1 MSGWGMSGRHG
12 STLAGPIFFVQGGT
26 MLAELGCIALGV
38 PTGCLCRRQEKIVR
52 VTDQSMTWLVWV
64 LLFLLGMTVGYDTEL
79 MTRLD
84 SLGVRATLICLCAMA
99 GGQLGA
105 WLLSHRI
112 HIDPPRRQRE
122 NGGAGRAVTLW
133 RAFFSSIIVLGFFGA
148 GVACGWFALL
158 PKALTTGEAVLATLY
173 VQLFAAG
180 MCIGFSLQSL
190 RVIIELR
197 LMALLIPV
205 TVATGSL
212 AGGAFASALLQDLSL
227 RDALAVSGGLS
238 YYSLS
243 SVLVTRLGN
252 AELGSITLLANL
264 LWELLALIF
273 TPLMQRTIG
282 ALGPIAAGAAAAM
295 DTCLPV
301 IARECGERA
310 AIVGMFSGVCLTMVV
325 PLLLSALLA

>member
-1 MSGWGMSGRHG
+1 
-12 STLAGPIFFVQGGT
+12 

-38 PTGCLCRRQEKIVR
+38 PAGCLCRRQEKIVR

-79 MTRLD
+79 MTRMD
-84 SLGVRATLICLCAMA
+84 SLGVRAMLICLCAMT

-105 WLLSHRI
+105 WLLSRRI
-112 HIDPPRRQRE
+112 HIDPPRRHQE
-122 NGGAGRAVTLW
+122 AGTGRAATLW
-133 RAFFSSIIVLGFFGA
+133 RAIFSSAIVLGFFCA

-158 PKALTTGEAVLATLY
+158 PKALTTGEAVLVTLY

-190 RVIIELR
+190 RVIAELR

-205 TVATGSL
+205 TVAAGSL
-212 AGGAFASALLQDLSL
+212 AGGAFASVLLHDLSL

-310 AIVGMFSGVCLTMVV
+310 AIVGMFSGVCLTMAV